1 MWAPL
6 PYKPTPMPPAEIS
19 ALRILR
25 EGHSR
30 DSMNSRMWDN
40 FHATPPL
47 FVGSDVL
54 KHTSVDNPRFN
65 DMNPI
70 SSRTNVVDYRRQISY
85 MPDKPIKVDASGL
98 TEPSKISYELPPSLP
113 SANPY
118 LSRLDPAGD
127 DSRNII
133 RELKSAVIEDNRDRM
148 LDSSRLIIK
157 RQFSS
162 SRYLPKKS
170 IESASEM
177 MAYELLRPKFSL
189 N

>member
-6 PYKPTPMPPAEIS
+6 PYKPTSMPPVELS
-19 ALRILR
+19 ALRIRR
-25 EGHSR
+25 EGNSR
-30 DSMNSRMWDN
+30 DTANSRLWDN

-47 FVGSDVL
+47 FVSSSDL
-54 KHTSVDNPRFN
+54 KTNSIDNTRYM

-70 SSRTNVVDYRRQISY
+70 CSRTNVVDYRRQISY
-85 MPDKPIKVDASGL
+85 MPDNIVKTNPSGL
-98 TEPSKISYELPPSLP
+98 TEISNISYELPPALP
-113 SANPY
+113 SKNPY

-133 RELKSAVIEDNRDRM
+133 RELKSAVVEDNRDR
-148 LDSSRLIIK
+148 LIDSSRLLIE

-177 MAYELLRPKFSL
+177 IAYELLRTK
-189 N
+189 